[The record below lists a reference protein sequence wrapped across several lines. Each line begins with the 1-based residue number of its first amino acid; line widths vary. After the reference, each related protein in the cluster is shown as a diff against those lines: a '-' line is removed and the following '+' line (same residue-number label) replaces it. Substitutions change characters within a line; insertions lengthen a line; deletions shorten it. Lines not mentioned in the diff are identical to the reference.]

1 MSSSEQRTA
10 HHCAACPLHGPFVV
24 SEAQGLR
31 MPPASPASHDTSLAG
46 LGQVTWS
53 GPYGPCWLWH
63 FGSLLVLLHMP
74 QLWKFLFGFGSRTWV
89 PCTSSGGLVPVQAQG
104 HRGLRVWSCLT
115 DGQLVQPRARKDPP
129 SAAMTQSAWH
139 CASPAVVC
147 MRKHKL
153 PRPAMPYLALSL
165 SPYGM
170 QLQQHFSLL
179 ARLFKVSAVDP
190 MVQRDRARVHCT
202 AWFLAMA
209 Q

>member
-1 MSSSEQRTA
+1 MSASEQRA
-10 HHCAACPLHGPFVV
+10 AHCAACPLHGPFVA
-24 SEAQGLR
+24 SEAQDLR
-31 MPPASPASHDTSLAG
+31 MPPASHDTSLAG
-46 LGQVTWS
+46 LGLPTWS
-53 GPYGPCWLWH
+53 GPCWLWH
-63 FGSLLVLLHMP
+63 FGSLLVLLHVP

-115 DGQLVQPRARKDPP
+115 DGQLVQPRAQQDPP
-129 SAAMTQSAWH
+129 SSAMAQSVWH

-147 MRKHKL
+147 MRKHTL
-153 PRPAMPYLALSL
+153 PRPAVPYLALSL
-165 SPYGM
+165 SAYGM

-190 MVQRDRARVHCT
+190 MLQRDRARVRCT